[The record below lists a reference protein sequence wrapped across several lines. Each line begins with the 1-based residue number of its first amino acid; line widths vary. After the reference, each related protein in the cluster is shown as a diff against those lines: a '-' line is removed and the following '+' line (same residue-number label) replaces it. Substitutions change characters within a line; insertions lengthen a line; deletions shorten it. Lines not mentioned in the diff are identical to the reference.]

1 MARLA
6 LSAKLFAGKIV
17 YIAIEAAGTSDEATK
32 PVSGSGLWL
41 ELAGV
46 NSAVEKPQKTTEIY
60 DEIGPDGWE
69 TGKDEYTTADVF
81 ELQTR
86 YTTALYEQ
94 LRYGLAGPIVQGTPQ
109 TPYVLKDRKLR
120 GWVNFQERNG
130 GQDRAVTSL
139 WCEIR
144 AMDPPAS
151 EKKTQ
156 EPKFELWVKRDT
168 LASINFPA

>member
-6 LSAKLFAGKIV
+6 LSAKLFAGKII
-17 YIAIEAAGTSDEATK
+17 YIAVEASGTSDIATR
-32 PVSGSGLWL
+32 PASNSAAWL

-46 NSAVEKPQKTTEIY
+46 FEAVEKPQLVTEIY

-69 TGKDEYTTADVF
+69 TGKDEYTTAQVF
-81 ELQTR
+81 EIATR

-94 LRYGLAGPIVQGTPQ
+94 LRYGLAGAIVQGTAQ
-109 TPYVLKDRKLR
+109 TPYVNKNRVLS

-130 GQDRAVTSL
+130 GQDRLVMSL

-144 AMDPPAS
+144 AMEPPAS
-151 EKKTQ
+151 AKKTQ
-156 EPKFELWVKRDT
+156 EPKFELWVKRST
-168 LASINFPA
+168 LNSINFPA